1 VKIDGFHI
9 DGYGVHHDLGISDL
23 PGGLTIVAGPN
34 EAGKTTL
41 QHFLVG
47 MLFGFTASNRPDHHA
62 PLRGGTYGGRLFLSD
77 ADGRQLTV
85 HRGARRSSLRITGPD
100 GPVEDS
106 ELADLLGG
114 ATKDLY
120 QSIFAVHIDELA
132 ELRALSD
139 EQVRDRVFSAG
150 IIGAGR
156 TAQAALTELVT
167 ERDALLKPG
176 GRSPDK
182 YRIKRL
188 RGELVEARS
197 LLADAQRTA
206 KGLPALT
213 HRIGVLERDRTQVR
227 TERQS
232 VQAQRALL
240 AAVADL
246 WPAWAEAAE
255 ARSQLDQ
262 LGAVPAIAA
271 DAGVR
276 LDRAVARAEDLAN
289 VRRDAAEALTAATE
303 QLDAISPV
311 GPALAHRAA
320 ITDLVAAAPVER
332 ERLAAATEQHARA
345 QHLTRDLAATL
356 AELGPEC
363 DEAWLA
369 ERPERAEAAVEL
381 RATAADV
388 ASAEQ
393 QRAHLADLHRRT
405 AAELADAR
413 AELAATHATLEAAPS
428 HPLDR
433 AQKAVEDAAVLVSL
447 VGQREAAARR
457 LSAAQQPAPA
467 PPAPSVPAFLVP
479 TLLVLGAVLLL
490 AGGAGLATGA
500 PIIGGL
506 AVAAGALLGGVG
518 FAVRRSLAAH
528 AAPVAA
534 TADHAELIAAELAE
548 LDHDLAP
555 VLAALG
561 LSTAPTL
568 AEATNLRTRA
578 EHLAGEAAH
587 LERERAQV
595 VQRTQ
600 VLAERTDRHHHR
612 STAEL
617 AQAQAQI
624 DATRDAWD
632 RWLHTQGMPATL
644 DATGAAQVLDALTRA
659 RSLQRSLATTRAD
672 HQRAVDQHQTYR
684 QRLQELLRTTIQR
697 AERDLATVV
706 GAVPERLDEART
718 LLAQADPTRWADQL
732 RILAVALRDADD
744 RIDDLTTELAHLARE
759 REQLER
765 SADVPTCELR
775 VTDLEAQLVEA
786 VSRWAALTV
795 AHQLVEGTLA
805 RYQRERQPDV
815 VKRAAARF
823 SQITGGRYP
832 RLEVRDQEIVAI
844 DHAEREVPAPALS
857 LGAKEQLYLCM
868 RFALAESY
876 AKTTKLPLL
885 LDDITVNAD
894 DLDTNAEGNRL
905 RRLAETIAS
914 VATEQQVLVFTHQQA
929 TVDLLRAAAPQARLI
944 ELQASSGTRRMG
956 LAAG

>member
-1 VKIDGFHI
+1 
-9 DGYGVHHDLGISDL
+9 
-23 PGGLTIVAGPN
+23 
-34 EAGKTTL
+34 
-41 QHFLVG
+41 
-47 MLFGFTASNRPDHHA
+47 M
-62 PLRGGTYGGRLFLSD
+62 
-77 ADGRQLTV
+77 
-85 HRGARRSSLRITGPD
+85 
-100 GPVEDS
+100 
-106 ELADLLGG
+106 
-114 ATKDLY
+114 
-120 QSIFAVHIDELA
+120 
-132 ELRALSD
+132 
-139 EQVRDRVFSAG
+139 
-150 IIGAGR
+150 
-156 TAQAALTELVT
+156 
-167 ERDALLKPG
+167 
-176 GRSPDK
+176 
-182 YRIKRL
+182 
-188 RGELVEARS
+188 
-197 LLADAQRTA
+197 
-206 KGLPALT
+206 
-213 HRIGVLERDRTQVR
+213 
-227 TERQS
+227 
-232 VQAQRALL
+232 
-240 AAVADL
+240 
-246 WPAWAEAAE
+246 
-255 ARSQLDQ
+255 
-262 LGAVPAIAA
+262 
-271 DAGVR
+271 
-276 LDRAVARAEDLAN
+276 
-289 VRRDAAEALTAATE
+289 
-303 QLDAISPV
+303 
-311 GPALAHRAA
+311 
-320 ITDLVAAAPVER
+320 
-332 ERLAAATEQHARA
+332 
-345 QHLTRDLAATL
+345 
-356 AELGPEC
+356 
-363 DEAWLA
+363 
-369 ERPERAEAAVEL
+369 
-381 RATAADV
+381 
-388 ASAEQ
+388 
-393 QRAHLADLHRRT
+393 
-405 AAELADAR
+405 
-413 AELAATHATLEAAPS
+413 
-428 HPLDR
+428 
-433 AQKAVEDAAVLVSL
+433 
-447 VGQREAAARR
+447 
-457 LSAAQQPAPA
+457 
-467 PPAPSVPAFLVP
+467 
-479 TLLVLGAVLLL
+479 
-490 AGGAGLATGA
+490 
-500 PIIGGL
+500 
-506 AVAAGALLGGVG
+506 
-518 FAVRRSLAAH
+518 
-528 AAPVAA
+528 
-534 TADHAELIAAELAE
+534 
-548 LDHDLAP
+548 
-555 VLAALG
+555 
-561 LSTAPTL
+561 
-568 AEATNLRTRA
+568 
-578 EHLAGEAAH
+578 
-587 LERERAQV
+587 

-684 QRLQELLRTTIQR
+684 QRLQALLRTSDLPVTADPDADPLGVVAELDALLQHDLESRRQLDAATIAVDAARQAHDQAAVRAAAATAELDAVLGELDVPTVAAARTIVERAATAHQLRTTIER

-765 SADVPTCELR
+765 SADIPTCELR

-823 SQITGGRYP
+823 SQITGGRYQ